1 MNNLYL
7 LFALCYFIAYSKNY
21 ARYCDPVEAS
31 SDAGYTT
38 GVVTPEP
45 CPQGYFCLLNT
56 ETKHEHPCPAGS
68 SVWLSVT
75 RVMEDF
81 TAQLQVRIRFHP
93 AILLVKRICY
103 PPSDILC
110 FHYGYFY
117 FLKNQWCICK
127 YDWVIVHILGL
138 MEPFAECDA
147 GYVCSDRKSVV

>member
-68 SVWLSVT
+68 
-75 RVMEDF
+75 
-81 TAQLQVRIRFHP
+81 
-93 AILLVKRICY
+93 
-103 PPSDILC
+103 
-110 FHYGYFY
+110 YG
-117 FLKNQWCICK
+117 NQTE
-127 YDWVIVHILGL
+127 L
-138 MEPFAECDA
+138 ESEAECNSCDGGFYCPTA
-147 GYVCSDRKSVV
+147 GPHKIPSCYLIGQENLLSTIRYFMFPLRLFLFFEKPMMYMQI